1 MHNIHQNVDNA
12 DKAAQAV
19 GLSMANERHQQ
30 LVALMRPQLPQP
42 FQLTVNCK
50 VLKYPRSPIFQGR
63 LELLQIMD
71 EHLKPYPDSPNLRT
85 FVIYGMGG
93 VAYPAIFWVSA
104 ARQEKLFQDF
114 QTISQ
119 YLGFESHQVSDQW
132 RVRDE
137 VLVWMKQNG
146 SWLLVFD
153 NVDDAALLQEFLPAA
168 DSGGAVLMT
177 SRNSSLVPGIA
188 RNGLEVEPFSDE
200 ESAKL
205 LLCILGK
212 PAVGTDFDIATKIG
226 QELAGL
232 PLAISQMAGFIQQTR
247 CPLEEF
253 LLLYRSSD
261 NYQKIQSQST
271 LVDRLHYH
279 LTLQN
284 VWEMSFSRLDDSSKA
299 VLDVFALL
307 DPDGIPEKL
316 LRDSI
321 GMPDLKFLDSNLES
335 VLHCSCHPISLR

>member
-1 MHNIHQNVDNA
+1 MWKDITTSMLRFDIYARVFRDVPMVEDAIVAVFVEYIRFCSQTLKFLKRRPFRKQKEPWMEFWILTCFTESIVRMGWSGEKARFAALMHNIHQNVDNA

-30 LVALMRPQLPQP
+30 LVALMRPQLLQP

-93 VAYPAIFWVSA
+93 VGKTQLALEYCYQHESAYPAIFWVSA

-146 SWLLVFD
+146 KTCHVLLLHWLTLLV
-153 NVDDAALLQEFLPAA
+153 
-168 DSGGAVLMT
+168 
-177 SRNSSLVPGIA
+177 
-188 RNGLEVEPFSDE
+188 
-200 ESAKL
+200 
-205 LLCILGK
+205 
-212 PAVGTDFDIATKIG
+212 
-226 QELAGL
+226 
-232 PLAISQMAGFIQQTR
+232 
-247 CPLEEF
+247 
-253 LLLYRSSD
+253 
-261 NYQKIQSQST
+261 
-271 LVDRLHYH
+271 
-279 LTLQN
+279 
-284 VWEMSFSRLDDSSKA
+284 SFSRLLASR
-299 VLDVFALL
+299 L
-307 DPDGIPEKL
+307 
-316 LRDSI
+316 
-321 GMPDLKFLDSNLES
+321 
-335 VLHCSCHPISLR
+335 